1 MPTWT
6 SLVYSVKDLRD
17 AFKRQPASFEKKKNY
32 EYRRIVGKGTFGK
45 VMVGTTIIS
54 KS

>member
-1 MPTWT
+1 MPSWVK
-6 SLVYSVKDLRD
+6 LVYSVKDLRES
-17 AFKRQPASFEKKKNY
+17 FRSQPPSFEKKKNY